1 MKTVLL
7 LHDAFAN
14 PTDYWYE
21 SIKSII
27 PSDYQLI
34 TPELSAGS
42 MQGYSYWIKV
52 MEQYKDTING
62 DTIFITHGISSL
74 LLFKILEQVQTP
86 VRSSIIIAG
95 TGESPAHK
103 VYAPIADTFLETPL
117 DWKML
122 QTKTKTIFHIYN
134 AQDPF
139 VNPQLSKQLSE
150 LLPGKGFP
158 LSGSEHFYESAEP
171 ELIQVLQTIFQKFE
185 QEDKDQH
192 LAAIV
197 NQETQQKKA
206 VAESTVPG
214 MVTYDG
220 DVAASVAGYQGAVI
234 SELLSEA
241 RHKEKIEKEKS
252 PTNIK
257 NIAYIIGTLLLVA
270 VGLGL
275 FFYASMNTKSQRVPA
290 RVEKKQFTNTLMNT
304 ETIDLLDITNDQR
317 FVLLGQL
324 KELQGKE
331 IPAKTFQSI
340 VPIASEQPTNFEMF
354 AQKLELK
361 FPLGFAGKTENFIYG
376 FYQGSDQ
383 GKIPFLLVRFDGYD
397 TIHSIMSTW
406 EPDMI
411 NGTLQLFSK
420 DYSADTLLKPESAE
434 FTDSIVNNLP
444 VRSGKNNA
452 DQVVSYAFLND
463 KTLLITPNPIV
474 ADPILRR
481 IIGR

>member
-21 SIKSII
+21 SIKLII

-52 MEQYKDTING
+52 MEQYKDTLNS

-86 VRSSIIIAG
+86 VRSSIIVAG
-95 TGESPAHK
+95 TGEIPAHK
-103 VYAPIADTFLETPL
+103 VYAPIAETFLETPL
-117 DWKML
+117 DWKLL
-122 QTKTKTIFHIYN
+122 QTKTKTVFHIYN

-150 LLPGKGFP
+150 LLPGKNFP
-158 LSGSEHFYESAEP
+158 LSGTEHFYESAEP
-171 ELIQVLQTIFQKFE
+171 ELIQVLQTIFKKFE
-185 QEDKDQH
+185 QEDKEQH
-192 LAAIV
+192 LAEIV
-197 NQETQQKKA
+197 NQEIQQKK
-206 VAESTVPG
+206 VIIESTVPG

-241 RHKEKIEKEKS
+241 RQKEKIEKVKS
-252 PTNIK
+252 PTSTK
-257 NIAYIIGTLLLVA
+257 NIIYIIGTFLLLV
-270 VGLGL
+270 VGFGL
-275 FFYASMNTKSQRVPA
+275 FFYTSMNSTAKRVPA
-290 RVEKKQFTNTLMNT
+290 RIEKKQFTNTLMNI
-304 ETIDLLDITNDQR
+304 ETIDSIDINNDQR
-317 FVLLGQL
+317 FVLLSQL
-324 KELQGKE
+324 KEFQGKE
-331 IPAKTFQSI
+331 IPEKTFQSI
-340 VPIASEQPTNFEMF
+340 VPISSDQPTNFEVF

-376 FYQGSDQ
+376 FYNEPDT

-397 TIHSIMSTW
+397 VIHSIMNKW

-411 NGTLQLFSK
+411 TGTLPLFSR

-434 FTDSIVNNLP
+434 FIDSVVNNLP
-444 VRSGKNNA
+444 MRSGKNNA
-452 DQVVSYAFLND
+452 DQTVSYGFLDD
-463 KTLLITPNPIV
+463 KTLLITTNPVI
-474 ADPILRR
+474 AEPILRR
-481 IIGR
+481 LIGR